1 MNNELP
7 LILTLRL
14 DEALAARF
22 ERERRQYFAPKR
34 NHIPAHLTLFHALPG
49 NEEPGII
56 RHLRA
61 LAAETLPP
69 PLRVS
74 GFRFLGRGVAYEIE
88 SPQLLALRGD
98 LARHWKP
105 WLTPQDAQGFRPHVT
120 VQNKVE
126 PEAARSLLQH
136 LREGFEPV
144 EGTGTGL
151 LLWRY
156 LGGPW
161 ELAAEFSFCAE
172 PT

>member
-1 MNNELP
+1 MNESP

-14 DEALAARF
+14 DDALTTRF
-22 ERERRQYFAPKR
+22 ERERRQYFPPKR
-34 NHIPAHLTLFHALPG
+34 NLIPAHLTLFHALPG
-49 NEEPGII
+49 CEEPDIN

-61 LAAETLPP
+61 LANETPVL

-88 SPQLLALRGD
+88 SPSLLALRAD
-98 LARHWKP
+98 LAKHWKT

-120 VQNKVE
+120 IQNKVE
-126 PEAARSLLQH
+126 PETARSLLQH
-136 LREGFEPV
+136 LQEGFEPV

-161 ELAAEFSFCAE
+161 ERAAEFSFVSDR
-172 PT
+172 T

>member
-1 MNNELP
+1 MNNESP

-14 DEALAARF
+14 DAALGARF
-22 ERERRQYFAPKR
+22 ERERRQHFPPKR
-34 NHIPAHLTLFHALPG
+34 NLIPAHLTLFHALPG
-49 NEEPGII
+49 SEEPGII

-61 LAAETLPP
+61 LADETPP
-69 PLRVS
+69 LPLRVS

-88 SPQLLALRGD
+88 SPALLTLRGS
-98 LARHWKP
+98 LAQHWKP

-136 LREGFEPV
+136 LQAGFEPID
-144 EGTGTGL
+144 GSGTGL

-161 ELAAEFSFCAE
+161 ELAAEFSF
-172 PT
+172 PSDRT